1 MKILESF
8 LSKKRFWILFR
19 LRNFQFFS
27 VNILHE
33 IPIKQTHDPAEKGIP
48 MDDTMS
54 FQCYHPAQLLPLLI
68 SLSKFFTP
76 LIAEK
81 QDNQFKGIVSY
92 PAIPGPVEVNST

>member
-1 MKILESF
+1 MADS
-8 LSKKRFWILFR
+8 
-19 LRNFQFFS
+19 
-27 VNILHE
+27 
-33 IPIKQTHDPAEKGIP
+33 
-48 MDDTMS
+48 MS

-76 LIAEK
+76 LITEK